1 VVLHAVTHN
10 KLRLIAIRL
19 PKIRYIQLLRK
30 KGDSEKVNPESANTR
45 GTLMLGTFS
54 SGISR
59 LRLLPEALDTKIRY
73 IPHQLNNSTVDGIIG
88 WGLKENSHKAYRYA
102 ANNNLQYLT
111 LEDGFI
117 RSIGLGVSGAEPF
130 GFIVDTTGI
139 YYDAIRPSDLETL
152 IKNNTNVECGR
163 IRNLIQRI
171 IADKIT
177 KYNYVWDSVGLP
189 DSKRPKILLI
199 DQTYGDLSVDHGLAD
214 ESSFRRMLDSAKT
227 NYPDGIFFVKT
238 HPDVIAGKK
247 KGYLTD
253 HLPDDV
259 WHIGEDCNPIELLQ
273 QVDHVFTVTSQMGFE
288 ALLVGKKVSCFGMPF
303 YAGWGLTED
312 YVDCPR
318 RGIKRSLEEVFDA
331 AYLRY
336 TRYVDPFSGKRC
348 RLERILEIID
358 SHKHMATQN
367 KGNIFCFGFRLRKR
381 GIARQFLSS
390 RDTRIFFVRSVKQ
403 AERMG
408 IDHTSRIVVWGLNE
422 NRAIVNLANRHG
434 IQIEHI
440 EDGFIRSVGLG
451 SDFARP
457 SSLIL
462 DRRGIYFDPRQ
473 PSDLEN
479 LLNTIHLDQKAK
491 QRAQQLHRH
500 IVTTGINK
508 YNNGSKGKLVVNASP
523 VQTVILIPGQVEDDA
538 SIRVG
543 CAGIRTNLGLL
554 QEVRCKNPNAYLIY
568 KPHPDVIAGNRQGSI
583 PNDFAERYCDQI
595 VTDHHM
601 SICLDQVDQV
611 HTMTSLTGFEAL
623 LKKKQVF
630 TYGLPFYAGWGL
642 TKDQLRIDRR
652 RRKLTLEELIY
663 CCLVLYPR
671 YVNWAFR
678 CFVEVED
685 TVRLLDKQQKGAP
698 AVISTSYFR
707 RWVRKAFYLLEDMQI
722 VWAK

>member
-1 VVLHAVTHN
+1 M
-10 KLRLIAIRL
+10 
-19 PKIRYIQLLRK
+19 
-30 KGDSEKVNPESANTR
+30 VNYESVNTI
-45 GTLMLGTFS
+45 GTPMLGTFS
-54 SGISR
+54 AGISR
-59 LRLLPEALDTKIRY
+59 RRLLPGALATKIRH
-73 IPHQLNNSTVDGIIG
+73 IPRRPNNSVVGGIIG
-88 WGLKENSHKAYRYA
+88 WGLKENTQTAYRYA
-102 ANNNLQYLT
+102 VANTLPYLT

-139 YYDAIRPSDLETL
+139 YYDATRPSDLETL
-152 IKNNTNVECGR
+152 IKSNTTVECGR

-171 IADKIT
+171 IADKIN
-177 KYNYVWDSVGLP
+177 KYNYVWDSLILP
-189 DSKRPKILLI
+189 DSQRPKILLI
-199 DQTYGDLSVDHGLAD
+199 DQTHGDLSVDYGLAD
-214 ESSFRRMLDSAKT
+214 ESSFRRMLDAAKT
-227 NYPDGIFFVKT
+227 KYPDGDFFVKI

-247 KGYLTD
+247 KGYLSD

-259 WHIGEDCNPIELLQ
+259 RHIGEDCNPIELLL

-318 RGIKRSLEEVFDA
+318 RGIKRSLEDIFDA

-336 TRYVDPFSGKRC
+336 TRYVDPFSEKRC
-348 RLERILEIID
+348 RLERILEIIE
-358 SHKHMATQN
+358 SHKRMTTQN

-381 GIARQFLSS
+381 GIVRQFLSS
-390 RDTRIFFVRSVKQ
+390 RDTRIFFVGSVKQ
-403 AERMG
+403 AERIG
-408 IDHTSRIVVWGLNE
+408 IGRTSRIVVWGLNE

-434 IQIEHI
+434 IQIERI

-479 LLNTIHLDQKAK
+479 LLNTIHLDQKAT
-491 QRAQQLHRH
+491 RRVQQLHRH
-500 IVTTGINK
+500 IVSTGINK
-508 YNNGSKGKLVVNASP
+508 YNNGSKKKLVVNASP
-523 VQTVILIPGQVEDDA
+523 FQTVILVPGQVEDDA

-543 CAGIRTNLGLL
+543 CTEIRTNLGLL

-568 KPHPDVIAGNRQGSI
+568 KPHPDVIAGNRQGRI
-583 PNDFAERYCDQI
+583 PNDVAERYCDQI
-595 VTDHHM
+595 VTEHHM
-601 SICLDQVDQV
+601 NICLDQVDQV

-642 TKDQLRIDRR
+642 TTDQLGIDRR

-663 CCLVLYPR
+663 GCLVLYPR
-671 YVNWAFR
+671 YVNWDFG
-678 CFVEVED
+678 CFVEAED
-685 TVRLLDKQQKGAP
+685 TVRMLDKQQKGAC
-698 AVISTSYFR
+698 AVISASYFR
-707 RWVRKAFYLLEDMQI
+707 RWVRKALYLLEDMQI

>member
-1 VVLHAVTHN
+1 MN
-10 KLRLIAIRL
+10 IE
-19 PKIRYIQLLRK
+19 
-30 KGDSEKVNPESANTR
+30 SVNTPSTPI
-45 GTLMLGTFS
+45 LGTFS
-54 SGISR
+54 AGISR
-59 LRLLPEALDTKIRY
+59 LHLLPGAFATKIRH
-73 IPHQLNNSTVDGIIG
+73 IPRRLNNSAVDGIVG
-88 WGLKENSHKAYRYA
+88 WGLKENTRKACRYA
-102 ANNNLQYLT
+102 ASNNLPYLT

-139 YYDAIRPSDLETL
+139 YYDATRPSDLETL
-152 IKNNTNVECGR
+152 IKSNTNVEYGR

-177 KYNYVWDSVGLP
+177 KYNSVWDSVILP
-189 DSKRPKILLI
+189 DSQRPKILLI
-199 DQTYGDLSVDHGLAD
+199 DQTFGDLSVGCGLAD
-214 ESSFRRMLDSAKT
+214 ESSFRRMLDTAKT
-227 NYPDGIFFVKT
+227 QYPDGIFFVKI
-238 HPDVIAGKK
+238 HPDAIAGKK
-247 KGYLTD
+247 KGYLSD
-253 HLPDDV
+253 HLADDV
-259 WHIGEDCNPIELLQ
+259 RYIGEDCNPIELLQ

-318 RGIKRSLEEVFDA
+318 RGMKRSLEDVFDA

-348 RLERILEIID
+348 RLERILEIIA
-358 SHKHMATQN
+358 SHKRMTTQN

-381 GIARQFLSS
+381 GIVRQFLSS
-390 RDTRIFFVRSVKQ
+390 RDTRIFFVGSVKQ
-403 AERMG
+403 AVRIG
-408 IDHTSRIVVWGLNE
+408 IDRTSRIVVWGLNE
-422 NRAIVNLANRHG
+422 NRAIVNLANRHD
-434 IQIEHI
+434 IQIERI

-479 LLNTIHLDQKAK
+479 LLNTIHLDQKAT
-491 QRAQQLHRH
+491 QRVQQLHRH
-500 IVTTGINK
+500 IVTSGINK

-523 VQTVILIPGQVEDDA
+523 LQTVILVPGQVEDDA

-543 CAGIRTNLGLL
+543 CARIRTNLGLL
-554 QEVRCKNPNAYLIY
+554 QEVRCKNPDAYLIY

-583 PNDFAERYCDQI
+583 ANDFAERYCDQI

-642 TKDQLRIDRR
+642 TKDQLRSDRR

-663 CCLVLYPR
+663 GCLVLYPR
-671 YVNWAFR
+671 YVNWDFS

-685 TVRLLDKQQKGAP
+685 TVRMLDKQQKGAP
-698 AVISTSYFR
+698 AVISASYIR
-707 RWVRKAFYLLEDMQI
+707 RWFRKALYLLEDMQI

>member
-1 VVLHAVTHN
+1 M
-10 KLRLIAIRL
+10 
-19 PKIRYIQLLRK
+19 
-30 KGDSEKVNPESANTR
+30 VNYESVNTI
-45 GTLMLGTFS
+45 GTPMLGTFS
-54 SGISR
+54 AGISR
-59 LRLLPEALDTKIRY
+59 RRLLPGALATKIRH
-73 IPHQLNNSTVDGIIG
+73 IPRRPNNSVVGGIIG
-88 WGLKENSHKAYRYA
+88 WGLKENTQTAYRYA
-102 ANNNLQYLT
+102 ANNNLPYLT

-139 YYDAIRPSDLETL
+139 YYDATRPSDLETL
-152 IKNNTNVECGR
+152 IKSNTNVECDR

-171 IADKIT
+171 IADKIN
-177 KYNYVWDSVGLP
+177 KYNYVWDSLILP
-189 DSKRPKILLI
+189 DSQRPKILLI
-199 DQTYGDLSVDHGLAD
+199 DQTHGDLSVDYGLAD
-214 ESSFRRMLDSAKT
+214 ESSFRRMLDAAKT
-227 NYPDGIFFVKT
+227 KYPDGDFFVKI

-247 KGYLTD
+247 KGYLSD

-259 WHIGEDCNPIELLQ
+259 RHIGEDCNPIELLQ

-318 RGIKRSLEEVFDA
+318 RGIKRSLEDIFDA

-336 TRYVDPFSGKRC
+336 TRYVDPFSEKRC
-348 RLERILEIID
+348 RLERILEIIE
-358 SHKHMATQN
+358 SHKRMTTQN
-367 KGNIFCFGFRLRKR
+367 KGNIFCFGFRLRKH
-381 GIARQFLSS
+381 GIVRQFLSS
-390 RDTRIFFVRSVKQ
+390 RDTRIFFVGSVKQ
-403 AERMG
+403 AERIG
-408 IDHTSRIVVWGLNE
+408 IGRTSRIVVWGLNE

-434 IQIEHI
+434 IQIERI

-479 LLNTIHLDQKAK
+479 LLNTIHLDQKAT
-491 QRAQQLHRH
+491 RRVQQLHRH
-500 IVTTGINK
+500 IVSTGINK

-523 VQTVILIPGQVEDDA
+523 FQTVILVPGQVEDDA

-543 CAGIRTNLGLL
+543 CTEIRTNLGLL

-568 KPHPDVIAGNRQGSI
+568 KPHPDVIAGNRQGRI
-583 PNDFAERYCDQI
+583 PNDVAERYCDQI
-595 VTDHHM
+595 VTEHHM
-601 SICLDQVDQV
+601 NICLDQVDQV

-642 TKDQLRIDRR
+642 TTDQLGIDRR

-663 CCLVLYPR
+663 GCLVLYPR
-671 YVNWAFR
+671 YVNWDFG
-678 CFVEVED
+678 CFVEAED
-685 TVRLLDKQQKGAP
+685 TVRMLDKQQKGAC
-698 AVISTSYFR
+698 AVISASYFR
-707 RWVRKAFYLLEDMQI
+707 RWVRKALYLLEDMQI

>member
-1 VVLHAVTHN
+1 MN
-10 KLRLIAIRL
+10 IE
-19 PKIRYIQLLRK
+19 
-30 KGDSEKVNPESANTR
+30 SVNTPSTPI
-45 GTLMLGTFS
+45 LGTFS
-54 SGISR
+54 AGISR
-59 LRLLPEALDTKIRY
+59 LHLLPGAFATKIKHLPRR
-73 IPHQLNNSTVDGIIG
+73 LNNSAVDGIVG
-88 WGLKENSHKAYRYA
+88 WGLKENTQKAYRYA
-102 ANNNLQYLT
+102 ASNNLPYLT

-130 GFIVDTTGI
+130 GFIIDHTGI
-139 YYDAIRPSDLETL
+139 YYDATRPSDLETL
-152 IKNNTNVECGR
+152 IKSNTNVAYGR

-177 KYNYVWDSVGLP
+177 KYNSVWDSVILP
-189 DSKRPKILLI
+189 DSQRPKILLI
-199 DQTYGDLSVDHGLAD
+199 DQTLGDLSVDYGLAD
-214 ESSFRRMLDSAKT
+214 ESSFRRMLDTAKT
-227 NYPDGIFFVKT
+227 KYPDGIFFVKI

-247 KGYLTD
+247 KGYLSD

-259 WHIGEDCNPIELLQ
+259 RHIGEDCNPIELLQ
-273 QVDHVFTVTSQMGFE
+273 QMDHVFTVTSQMGFE

-318 RGIKRSLEEVFDA
+318 RGMKRSLEDVFDA

-348 RLERILEIID
+348 RLERILEIIA
-358 SHKHMATQN
+358 SHKRMTTQN
-367 KGNIFCFGFRLRKR
+367 KGKIFCFGFRLRKR
-381 GIARQFLSS
+381 GIVRQFLGS
-390 RDTRIFFVRSVKQ
+390 RDTRIFFVGRVKQ
-403 AERMG
+403 AERIG
-408 IDHTSRIVVWGLNE
+408 IDRTSRIVVWGLND

-434 IQIEHI
+434 IQIERI

-473 PSDLEN
+473 PCDLEN
-479 LLNTIHLDQKAK
+479 LLNTIHLDQKAT
-491 QRAQQLHRH
+491 QRVQQLHRH
-500 IVTTGINK
+500 IVTSGINK
-508 YNNGSKGKLVVNASP
+508 YNNGSKGKLVVKASP
-523 VQTVILIPGQVEDDA
+523 LQTVILVPGQVEDDA

-554 QEVRCKNPNAYLIY
+554 QEVRCKNPDAYLIY

-583 PNDFAERYCDQI
+583 PNDFAERHCDQI

-601 SICLDQVDQV
+601 SICLDQVDQI

-642 TKDQLRIDRR
+642 TKDQLRSDRR

-663 CCLVLYPR
+663 GCLVLYPR
-671 YVNWAFR
+671 YVNWDFS

-685 TVRLLDKQQKGAP
+685 TVRMLDKQQKGAP
-698 AVISTSYFR
+698 AVISASYFR
-707 RWVRKAFYLLEDMQI
+707 RWFRKALYLLEDMQI